1 MKLNQFTIQ
10 PYRIWYEYLQTALND
25 GDYSNKINKEYYKD
39 WNLNLV
45 KKLTF
50 NQWYQ
55 THKDLFSEEDTSQI
69 KVYDGKKTPN
79 TVLVEIPINYTV
91 VRIRKEIGKVL
102 HKKIAKTQTNKRFK
116 IQSHPSLQ
124 TAPLDY
130 YLWSFQYRQNTD
142 KTLEVI
148 WGLVDKRIKD
158 RQKRYGIEKR
168 IKNELDKKKKT
179 IKIKKRFL
187 ASSASTKKELQDHN
201 NKTILISKNIRKA
214 KNILENVCKGVFPGD
229 FAIR

>member
-10 PYRIWYEYLQTALND
+10 PYRIWYEYLNTALND
-25 GDYSNKINKEYYKD
+25 SNYSHKINKEYYKD

-55 THKDLFSEEDTSQI
+55 THKDLFTYEDTTKI
-69 KVYDGKKTPN
+69 KIYDGKKTPS
-79 TVLVEIPINYTV
+79 TILVEIPINYTV

-102 HKKIAKTQTNKRFK
+102 YKKIAKSQTNKRFK
-116 IQSHPSLQ
+116 IQSNRPLQ

-130 YLWSFQYRQNTD
+130 YLWSFQYRQSTN
-142 KTLEVI
+142 KTLEEI
-148 WGLVDKRIKD
+148 WDLVDKKIKE

-168 IKNELDKKKKT
+168 LKKSKKM
-179 IKIKKRFL
+179 KKRLL
-187 ASSASTKKELQDHN
+187 ASSFSNEDDK
-201 NKTILISKNIRKA
+201 NKMILISKDIKKA
-214 KNILENVCKGVFPGD
+214 KNILENVCKGIFPGD
-229 FAIR
+229 YAIK

>member
-10 PYRIWYEYLQTALND
+10 PYRIWYQYLQTALNHKE
-25 GDYSNKINKEYYKD
+25 YSKKINKKYYND

-50 NQWYQ
+50 NQWYKI
-55 THKDLFSEEDTSQI
+55 HKELFTDEDITQI

-102 HKKIAKTQTNKRFK
+102 YKKIAKSQANKRFK
-116 IQSHPSLQ
+116 IQSNRPLQ

-130 YLWSFQYRQNTD
+130 YLWSFQYRQSTN
-142 KTLEVI
+142 KTLEEI
-148 WGLVDKRIKD
+148 WDLVDKKIKE

-168 IKNELDKKKKT
+168 LKKSKKM
-179 IKIKKRFL
+179 KKRLL
-187 ASSASTKKELQDHN
+187 ASSFSNEDDK
-201 NKTILISKNIRKA
+201 NKMILISKDIKKA
-214 KNILENVCKGVFPGD
+214 KNILENVCKGIFPGD
-229 FAIR
+229 YAIK